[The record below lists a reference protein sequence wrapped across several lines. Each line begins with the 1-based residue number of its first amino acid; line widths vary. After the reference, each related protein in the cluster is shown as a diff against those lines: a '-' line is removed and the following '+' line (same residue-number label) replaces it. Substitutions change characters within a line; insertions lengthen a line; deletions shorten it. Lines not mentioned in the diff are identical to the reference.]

1 MMLGEQGDEGGRRPG
16 EPTATIF
23 LHAVISRKTSLTG
36 SNVVQ
41 SLHPSSATSDSNS
54 GPRNSSAVSNRAFR
68 ASARPTGQ
76 YPRAWSAAPKLCPPT
91 RVRTARV
98 VRETATQVRVTEV
111 IRARMTCGASRL
123 RVGEGRV
130 FGDR

>member
-36 SNVVQ
+36 SNVSQ
-41 SLHPSSATSDSNS
+41 SLQPSSATSDSNS
-54 GPRNSSAVSNRAFR
+54 GPRNSSAVSNRALR

-76 YPRAWSAAPKLCPPT
+76 
-91 RVRTARV
+91 
-98 VRETATQVRVTEV
+98 
-111 IRARMTCGASRL
+111 
-123 RVGEGRV
+123 
-130 FGDR
+130 

>member
-1 MMLGEQGDEGGRRPG
+1 MLGVNTG
-16 EPTATIF
+16 EEIEKGVRPTATIF

-54 GPRNSSAVSNRAFR
+54 GPRNSSAVSNRALR

-76 YPRAWSAAPKLCPPT
+76 
-91 RVRTARV
+91 
-98 VRETATQVRVTEV
+98 
-111 IRARMTCGASRL
+111 
-123 RVGEGRV
+123 
-130 FGDR
+130 